1 MEQYLNAFVKREV
14 QSKLFSQIKSA
25 KTILGLAGTHPEEY
39 VKVLPTYKRLVL
51 VDFNPVNS
59 SIRRNSLIGEFDIL
73 SYENAN
79 YSPVNFVD
87 CDFCKTYKSCG
98 DDLIYIY
105 NKMKK
110 SLVRNKY
117 ISFTLSVRKAGFIET
132 LQFLCKNFPEFE
144 EEFYNGRDSESR
156 FKFGNRKFY
165 KQYSKNFY
173 MYRDSGEIMV
183 TGLIKVA

>member
-39 VKVLPTYKRLVL
+39 IKVLPSHKRLVL
-51 VDFNPVNS
+51 VDFNPVNPF
-59 SIRRNSLIGEFDIL
+59 IRRNSLIGEFDIL
-73 SYENAN
+73 SYEDAN

-117 ISFTLSVRKAGFIET
+117 ISFTFSIRKAGFSET
-132 LQFLCKNFPEFE
+132 VNWLTNNFPEFFTE
-144 EEFYNGRDSESR
+144 YYQPHTVEYKSFS
-156 FKFGNRKFY
+156 NRKFY
-165 KQYSKNFY
+165 KQCAENFY
-173 MYRDSGEIMV
+173 MYRDSGDIMV
-183 TGLIKVA
+183 TGLIKIA